1 VSTPLDADGAAAL
14 IVAAGQR
21 AAGVHVTP
29 GGVTSLQAAQLGG
42 AEPGAEPGRGSGQ
55 P

>member
-1 VSTPLDADGAAAL
+1 MSTPVPLDADGAAAL
-14 IVAAGQR
+14 LAAAGQR

-29 GGVTSLQAAQLGG
+29 DGVQDLQAAQLGG
-42 AEPGAEPGRGSGQ
+42 AQPDQGGQ